1 MEQTNPAWASVGRPL
16 SIAELRNELGLSL
29 AEMGARIG
37 VSKSQMHDIERRNA
51 ATLRVALALETMAPG
66 RIDAAA
72 ICEDVRLAR
81 HGAGDSAN
89 LAEVSQGKAGENFPP
104 CGQHQSSPGT
114 PPTGGAAPGGDGS
127 ASGESREQDQLPG
140 RADCHTEARSGEGLA
155 PEGTSGGSAGLRSGS
170 PANASQSAGASAAA
184 IVAKRDGSGASCA
197 DDMPEAAE

>member
-1 MEQTNPAWASVGRPL
+1 MALLE
-16 SIAELRNELGLSL
+16 
-29 AEMGARIG
+29 
-37 VSKSQMHDIERRNA
+37 DIEA
-51 ATLRVALALETMAPG
+51 FLETHEISATALGHQALGDRHFVRQLRMG
-66 RIDAAA
+66 RRVWP
-72 ICEDVRLAR
+72 ETETKVRQFMDDFVGF

-104 CGQHQSSPGT
+104 CGQHQSSPVT